1 MIQWIKSL
9 IFYSFQIFKS
19 IFRSR
24 STSTAS
30 GKSTYAGSEV
40 NSHEF
45 THDLRFDSA
54 DERIL
59 EEKLVVKSK
68 ELILKD
74 PPLSCK
80 VEDKENILNPLK
92 EIKRKRHRKKES
104 EQLHTK
110 MPPTTTTTK
119 LPGRQTNNSLSSITG
134 QIVIQAPPTPA
145 PADIPVVPTTSRKKK
160 TKAEV

>member
-1 MIQWIKSL
+1 MC
-9 IFYSFQIFKS
+9 SFSS
-19 IFRSR
+19 ICRSR

-45 THDLRFDSA
+45 AHDLRFDSA
-54 DERIL
+54 DERIC

-68 ELILKD
+68 EQILKD

-92 EIKRKRHRKKES
+92 EIKRKKRHRKKES
-104 EQLHTK
+104 EHLHSK

-145 PADIPVVPTTSRKKK
+145 PVDIPIVPTTSRKKK